1 MRRSSDRVSWG
12 DRMTVRRVPVAL
24 ALAALIALAGC
35 GTSEGMAS
43 PSGTAP
49 PASRAASTP
58 ASSAPSE
65 SAPPGATE
73 TPAATVTASPTPAAT
88 ATPEPTPT
96 TQPEPTGEP
105 VYQSI
110 EDVEIGQCFMAIRD
124 VDDESVLAA
133 SIVDCA
139 QPHDSELFALELLEG
154 APDAPY
160 PGDRALDDL
169 AIELCDAAFEAY
181 VGVDYQDSVYEYS
194 YFTPSEATWSI
205 GDREVICVIEH
216 ADEPNEGSVR
226 GSNN

>member
-1 MRRSSDRVSWG
+1 
-12 DRMTVRRVPVAL
+12 MTVRRDPVAL
-24 ALAALIALAGC
+24 DLAALVALAGC
-35 GTSEGMAS
+35 GTSEG
-43 PSGTAP
+43 TAP
-49 PASRAASTP
+49 PSATAAPPSTTTTTP
-58 ASSAPSE
+58 ASAEPSE
-65 SAPPGATE
+65 SATPDATATATATLTP
-73 TPAATVTASPTPAAT
+73 TPAATAT

-96 TQPEPTGEP
+96 AQPEPAGEP

-139 QPHDSELFALELLEG
+139 EPHDSELFALELLEG

-160 PGDRALDDL
+160 PGDQALDDP

-194 YFTPSEATWSI
+194 YFTPSEATWAI

-216 ADEPNEGSVR
+216 ADELNEGSVR